1 MKRIYDKPELKTVK
15 LMASESLLTA
25 SLTSLNWGGSD
36 ETKTINGGIN
46 GGMLSNQESEHDI
59 WGNSGNSIW

>member
-25 SLTSLNWGGSD
+25 SLYWGGSD
-36 ETKTINGGIN
+36 ETKTIDGGIN